1 MTVRIY
7 RSTDFGALPI
17 AKTSGQLADVYKAC
31 LQDGYGDQTVT
42 LTRVG
47 TTVTVTT
54 PLAHGLSH
62 LAKYNIAG
70 AVEPE
75 YNGDHSVKVIS
86 STELTYEINTAPA
99 TPATGTITGRLN
111 GAGWTQPYASGNIR
125 SFKQGAGSNGLSFQL
140 DDSSSNSYAK
150 VRGYET
156 MGDAG
161 SGAGPFPTQAQN
173 SNGLYVMKS
182 SNTTERDWIIV
193 ATESQFFYH
202 INSNGAT
209 TTCQGMFF
217 GDFDPEL
224 VSESYNT
231 VLIAGLS
238 TTPSNS
244 AQFARVSNNAG
255 SVSTSMYVARNYSG
269 IGGAEKINVMTHP
282 GYGGSYTGTGKL
294 AYPDPTR
301 NALIVAD
308 INVNSLNVQR
318 GKLKG
323 FLDPLHLEPFSHLD
337 IIEGSGIFAGKTFQ
351 ILEMNSTAQFLIEIS
366 DTF

>member
-17 AKTSGQLADVYKAC
+17 AKTAGQLADVYKAC

-42 LTRVG
+42 LARVG

-54 PLAHGLSH
+54 PLPHGLSH
-62 LAKYNIAG
+62 LAKYNVAG
-70 AVEPE
+70 AVETE
-75 YNGDHSVKVIS
+75 YNGEHSVKVIS

-111 GAGWTQPYASGNIR
+111 GSGWTQPYSAGSIR

-156 MGDAG
+156 MGDAV
-161 SGAGPFPTQAQN
+161 SGTGQFPTSGQN

-182 SNTTERDWIIV
+182 SNTTERDWVIV

-202 INSNGAT
+202 INSNGVT
-209 TTCQGMFF
+209 TSCQAMFF

-231 VLIAGLS
+231 ALIAGIS
-238 TTPSNS
+238 TTPNNS
-244 AQFARVSNNAG
+244 AQFARTANSL
-255 SVSTSMYVARNYSG
+255 STVSTSMYVARNHSG
-269 IGGAEKINVMTHP
+269 IGGAEKINIMTHP
-282 GYGGSYTGTGKL
+282 GYGGNYTGVGKL
-294 AYPDPTR
+294 PYPDPTR

-308 INVNSLNVQR
+308 INIYALNVQR

-323 FLDPLHLEPFSHLD
+323 FLDPLHPSPFNHLN
-337 IIEGSGIFAGKTFQ
+337 IIEGSGDFAGKTFQ
-351 ILEMNSTAQFLIEIS
+351 VLEMNSSAQFLIEIS